1 MLSNKIDFVMLISVS
16 HANPNGDPLNGNR
29 PREDINGYGEISDV
43 AIKRKIRNRWI
54 DMGKNV
60 FVQSDDR
67 NVDSYKSLSERA
79 NGTIGTAIDK
89 EDYYK
94 KACETWIDVRGFGQ
108 LFAFKKRGNITE
120 VSIGIRGPISVHPA
134 ISVDTVDIEDIQITK
149 SVNSEPTEGKKSSD
163 TMGTKHRINFGLY
176 VLKGS
181 VNSQLAEKTGFND
194 EDVNTLNEALKTIF
208 ENDASAARPEGSI
221 VMEKLYWFKHDC
233 KIGQYPSFKVH
244 SSIQIQKKE
253 NSITARSIDDYDIKL
268 IELPGLAPEEYSA
281 R

>member
-1 MLSNKIDFVMLISVS
+1 MLISVS

-244 SSIQIQKKE
+244 SSIQIQKKD